1 MAPASAPCAR
11 RRRPLGPCGHQK
23 GLPAPGLTPGGFVH
37 RRWLILTFLPCPT
50 RTWSRPPGSSAAVRR
65 AAGPSFW
72 RRPLSTWR
80 SSAGATGCCPLSTSL
95 PKRTRCERRAR
106 PGFNCLPTQRFGQ
119 GGARRP
125 AGGVHESGPSVLAS
139 HPSVQSGCCPQPPR
153 SRPLAS
159 RPSVESSRCCPRLPV
174 SPAPPLACEGAPGG
188 TRHWTRSLLWT
199 GVPGCPW
206 RSPPTFGVS
215 AAHPGAE
222 LSSPGCPAQV
232 RELGG
237 RSPTVKA
244 M

>member
-11 RRRPLGPCGHQK
+11 RRRPLGPCGHRK

-80 SSAGATGCCPLSTSL
+80 SSAGATGCCPLSTSP

-125 AGGVHESGPSVLAS
+125 AGGVHESGAIRPGQPSICTVWLLPPAAS
-139 HPSVQSGCCPQPPR
+139 VTPLSQPSLCRVQPLLSTPPGEP
-153 SRPLAS
+153 RPT
-159 RPSVESSRCCPRLPV
+159 PRL
-174 SPAPPLACEGAPGG
+174 
-188 TRHWTRSLLWT
+188 
-199 GVPGCPW
+199 
-206 RSPPTFGVS
+206 
-215 AAHPGAE
+215 
-222 LSSPGCPAQV
+222 
-232 RELGG
+232 
-237 RSPTVKA
+237 
-244 M
+244 